1 MLPTQPREVY
11 LKSSRAL
18 DQSGFTLVEAMIVVA
33 IIGILAAMAAPSF
46 ASTISKQQLRKAA
59 TDIVS
64 AFDEARSQAA
74 LSGKSATLNYDATT
88 RTFTVQYPNRG
99 TGTGTLTT
107 SQYTLD
113 PRIEV
118 TTGTERSWSIQPT
131 GKLSTS
137 GSTVFRLCDNKFSG
151 EEGYTVWVNSLGM
164 ARGASGPVTNI
175 SSQTCS

>member
-1 MLPTQPREVY
+1 
-11 LKSSRAL
+11 
-18 DQSGFTLVEAMIVVA
+18 MIVVA
-33 IIGILAAMAAPSF
+33 IIAILAAMAAPSF

-74 LSGKSATLNYDATT
+74 LSGKAATLNYDPTT
-88 RTFTVQYPNRG
+88 RTFTVQYPNLNSG
-99 TGTGTLTT
+99 TGNITT
-107 SQYTLD
+107 TQYTLD

-118 TTGTERSWSIQPT
+118 TTGTDRSWTIQPT

-137 GSTVFRLCDNKFSG
+137 GNVVFRLCDNKYSG

-164 ARGASGPVTNI
+164 ARGAIGTVSGI
-175 SSQTCS
+175 STTSCS